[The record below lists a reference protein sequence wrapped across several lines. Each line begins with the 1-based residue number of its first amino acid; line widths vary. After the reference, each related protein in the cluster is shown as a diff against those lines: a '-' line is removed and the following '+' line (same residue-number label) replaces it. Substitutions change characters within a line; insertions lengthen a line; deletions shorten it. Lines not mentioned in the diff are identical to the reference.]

1 MTASLLRLSQLAR
14 FWGKNARTIQTWIRQ
29 GRLAAIRS
37 PGNHFRVRVAD
48 VRAFCERERMP
59 VPPFVSP
66 PPRRVVAAGLS
77 APAQRAMA
85 RAVRGPG
92 LALETYD
99 DPYDALLAASRETV
113 LLAIPARCRGFD
125 PGSAIAAM
133 RRCDATGR
141 ATIVAFGAATRAQA
155 ASLARAGATRVLTR
169 AQEDHLP
176 RVVRELLGV
185 EEGAN
190 AIEQNVGQRDL
201 RHRG

>member
-1 MTASLLRLSQLAR
+1 MTTSLVRLSQLAR
-14 FWGKNARTIQTWIRQ
+14 YWGKNARTIQTWIRQ

-66 PPRRVVAAGLS
+66 PPRRVIAAGLS
-77 APAQRAMA
+77 DAVERAMV

-99 DPYDALLAASRETV
+99 SPYDALVAAARETA
-113 LLAIPARCRGFD
+113 LLALPVRCKGFD
-125 PGSAIAAM
+125 PGSAIAAL
-133 RRCDATGR
+133 RRGDAGGH
-141 ATIVAFGAATRAQA
+141 ATIVAFGAVTRAQA
-155 ASLARAGATRVLTR
+155 ATLSHAGATRVLTR
-169 AQEDHLP
+169 AQEGHLP

-185 EEGAN
+185 E
-190 AIEQNVGQRDL
+190 
-201 RHRG
+201 

>member
-48 VRAFCERERMP
+48 VRAFCERERLP

-66 PPRRVVAAGLS
+66 PPRRIVAAGLS
-77 APAQRAMA
+77 AAAQRAMV
-85 RAVRGPG
+85 RALRGPG

-99 DPYDALLAASRETV
+99 DPYDALLAAARETT
-113 LLAIPARCRGFD
+113 LLAIPARSRGFD

-133 RRCDATGR
+133 RRSDATGR
-141 ATIVAFGAATRAQA
+141 ATIIAFGAATRAQA
-155 ASLARAGATRVLTR
+155 ASLAEAGATRVLTR
-169 AQEDHLP
+169 AQESDLP

-185 EEGAN
+185 E
-190 AIEQNVGQRDL
+190 
-201 RHRG
+201 